1 MQMNVQQK
9 GSSSL
14 QSDRTPDHLRLL
26 IVDDEQ
32 EICLLL
38 KALFHRF
45 GARTVMAHTLGQARE
60 LLNNGPFDGIFLDV
74 NLPDGKGYE
83 LIPALRVN
91 SPDARVIVISAM
103 DQERE
108 HALAAGADL
117 FIPKPLDR
125 TSVLNGMRKLELLD
139 PEQEHN

>member
-1 MQMNVQQK
+1 ME
-9 GSSSL
+9 
-14 QSDRTPDHLRLL
+14 LL
-26 IVDDEQ
+26 LVDDEQ

-38 KALFHRF
+38 NAMFIRY
-45 GARTVMAHTLGQARE
+45 GARTTMAHSLAEAYEKLKERSY
-60 LLNNGPFDGIFLDV
+60 DGIFLDV

-83 LIPALRVN
+83 LLPAIRDR
-91 SPDARVIVISAM
+91 SPNARVIVISAM

-125 TSVLNGMRKLELLD
+125 NAILQGMRKVELLD
-139 PEQEHN
+139 QEKETN

>member
-1 MQMNVQQK
+1 MQGR
-9 GSSSL
+9 GSSGL
-14 QSDRTPDHLRLL
+14 RDRQVNPQLRLL

-38 KALFHRF
+38 KALFQRF
-45 GARTVMAHTLGQARE
+45 GARSTMAHDLQQARAAM
-60 LLNNGPFDGIFLDV
+60 NNGPFDGIFLDV

-83 LIPALRVN
+83 LIPSLRVH
-91 SPDARVIVISAM
+91 SPDARIIVISAM

-117 FIPKPLDR
+117 FISKPLDR
-125 TSVLNGMRKLELLD
+125 SSILNGMRKLELLD
-139 PEQEHN
+139 PEREHN